1 MNFRQFLVYLA
12 KIAQFFLRNDMK
24 DLFLFSGVISHSHTF
39 TYLFHL
45 ILVVAI
51 VLILAKLAT
60 SNMQLI
66 PRGLQNVFEAYV
78 TGVVNMGTGV
88 LGDEALARKYL
99 PLVAT
104 IGLIVVFSNVIG
116 IIPGFE
122 APSSSL
128 NLTLCLALCVF
139 LYYNFEGIRKQGVV
153 RYFKHFMG
161 PNKYLAPLMFPIE
174 IVSHISRIVSL
185 SFRLFGNIKG
195 DDLFLAVVLALAP
208 WGAPLPAYALLTF
221 MAFLQAFIFMIL
233 TYVYIAGAVVVE
245 EH

>member
-1 MNFRQFLVYLA
+1 
-12 KIAQFFLRNDMK
+12 MK
-24 DLFLFSGVISHSHTF
+24 ELFLFSDMIQHSHTF
-39 TYLFHL
+39 NYLFHL
-45 ILVVAI
+45 FLVVAIILVVA
-51 VLILAKLAT
+51 KFAT
-60 SNMQLI
+60 RAMQLV
-66 PRGLQNVFEAYV
+66 PRGAQNVMEAYLEGIV
-78 TGVVNMGTGV
+78 SMGTGV
-88 LGDEALARKYL
+88 LGDEKLSRKYL

-104 IGLIVVFSNVIG
+104 IGLIVVLSNVIG

-139 LYYNFEGIRKQGVV
+139 IYYNFEGIRTQGVIK
-153 RYFKHFMG
+153 YFAHFMG

-174 IVSHISRIVSL
+174 IVSHLSRIISL

-195 DDLFLAVVLALAP
+195 DDLFLAVVLSLAP
-208 WGAPLPAYALLTF
+208 WIAPLPAFALLTF